1 MVPGRRSEEGVVE
14 GEGGSLERT
23 QLSRDSSWVSA
34 LSTPKV
40 VSVSKGANGDLSG
53 LP

>member
-1 MVPGRRSEEGVVE
+1 MKKDWWRW
-14 GEGGSLERT
+14 EGGSLE
-23 QLSRDSSWVSA
+23 RDSSWVSA
-34 LSTPKV
+34 LSAPKV